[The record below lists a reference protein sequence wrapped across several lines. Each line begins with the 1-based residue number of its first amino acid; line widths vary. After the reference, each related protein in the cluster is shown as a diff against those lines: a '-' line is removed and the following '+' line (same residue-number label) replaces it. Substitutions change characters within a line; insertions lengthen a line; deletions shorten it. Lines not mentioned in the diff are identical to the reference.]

1 MQQHNDLK
9 PKRNEQQTP
18 RLTAEQIERNRHYA
32 PIETA
37 LRSEASGYEWKRE
50 TASIQSY
57 QHNKTGG
64 WLHIDPQ
71 GQFFDR
77 NAQPLTRETALEHAR
92 HSPAHSVGENAQSLT
107 SSGRISNDQ
116 GIRNAEWSG
125 HGTGRSAATVV
136 EGMALGRI
144 LGPRMGETLTLSAHS
159 ETAYFAC
166 SSGVFGNA
174 GRPHRALSYNPQT
187 VQER

>member
-77 NAQPLTRETALEHAR
+77 NAQPVTRETALEHAR
-92 HSPAHSVGENAQSLT
+92 HSPAHSVGENAQSLS
-107 SSGRISNDQ
+107 SSGRNSNDQ
-116 GIRNAEWSG
+116 GIR
-125 HGTGRSAATVV
+125 
-136 EGMALGRI
+136 L
-144 LGPRMGETLTLSAHS
+144 
-159 ETAYFAC
+159 
-166 SSGVFGNA
+166 
-174 GRPHRALSYNPQT
+174 
-187 VQER
+187 